1 MNKRNENFPLISIK
15 NTQQKTHQN
24 SMNKIIIDLQKE
36 YEEDKELLELISK
49 IEKTNNISKS
59 SYKEKEIN
67 DIELKFENELLI
79 EKNIK
84 NQQNILKNEEL
95 ISTDTTKD
103 YSFGKQGKNFD
114 SKNKLNNL
122 LKNKNFRYLTTPE
135 NKIFLPKIEET
146 TFKQK
151 NDKNPFQN
159 KLNHIILNIFDTKNK
174 CYEKQ
179 KSRDKLVSAPEKVI
193 INRKIPK
200 LTFKDQLHF
209 NERK

>member
-1 MNKRNENFPLISIK
+1 MNKRNEIFPLISIK
-15 NTQQKTHQN
+15 NTQLKTHQN
-24 SMNKIIIDLQKE
+24 SNKIIIDLQKE

-59 SYKEKEIN
+59 SYKENEIN
-67 DIELKFENELLI
+67 DIELKFENELFI
-79 EKNIK
+79 EKNI
-84 NQQNILKNEEL
+84 NLLKNEEL

-159 KLNHIILNIFDTKNK
+159 KLNHIILNIFDTKKN
-174 CYEKQ
+174 CYEMQ

>member
-1 MNKRNENFPLISIK
+1 MNKRNEIFPLISIK
-15 NTQQKTHQN
+15 NTQLKTHQN
-24 SMNKIIIDLQKE
+24 SNKIIIDLQKE

-59 SYKEKEIN
+59 SYKENEIN

-122 LKNKNFRYLTTPE
+122 LKNKNFRYWTTPE

>member
-15 NTQQKTHQN
+15 NTQLKTHQN
-24 SMNKIIIDLQKE
+24 SNKIIIDLQKE

-59 SYKEKEIN
+59 SYKENEIN
-67 DIELKFENELLI
+67 DIELKFENELFI
-79 EKNIK
+79 EKNI
-84 NQQNILKNEEL
+84 NLLKNEEL

-103 YSFGKQGKNFD
+103 YSFGKQGINFD

-174 CYEKQ
+174 FYEKQ
-179 KSRDKLVSAPEKVI
+179 KPRDKLVSAPEKVI

>member
-15 NTQQKTHQN
+15 NTQLKTHQN
-24 SMNKIIIDLQKE
+24 SNKIIIDLQKE

-59 SYKEKEIN
+59 SYKENEIN

-84 NQQNILKNEEL
+84 NQQSILKNEEL

-103 YSFGKQGKNFD
+103 YSFGKQGINFD

-174 CYEKQ
+174 FYEKQ
-179 KSRDKLVSAPEKVI
+179 KPRDKLVSAPEKVI

>member
-1 MNKRNENFPLISIK
+1 MNKRNEIFPLISIK
-15 NTQQKTHQN
+15 NTQLKTHQN
-24 SMNKIIIDLQKE
+24 SNKIIIDLQKE

-59 SYKEKEIN
+59 SYKENEIN
-67 DIELKFENELLI
+67 DIELKFENELFI
-79 EKNIK
+79 EKNI
-84 NQQNILKNEEL
+84 NLLKNEEL

-103 YSFGKQGKNFD
+103 YAFGKQGKNFD

-159 KLNHIILNIFDTKNK
+159 KLNHIIINIFDTKKN
-174 CYEKQ
+174 CYEMQ

>member
-1 MNKRNENFPLISIK
+1 MNKRNEIFPLISIK
-15 NTQQKTHQN
+15 NTQLKTHQN
-24 SMNKIIIDLQKE
+24 SNKIIIDLQKE

-59 SYKEKEIN
+59 SYKENEIN

-79 EKNIK
+79 EKNI
-84 NQQNILKNEEL
+84 NLLKNEEL

-159 KLNHIILNIFDTKNK
+159 KLNHIILNIFDTKKN
-174 CYEKQ
+174 CYEMQ

>member
-1 MNKRNENFPLISIK
+1 MNKRNEIFPLISIK
-15 NTQQKTHQN
+15 NTQLKTHQN
-24 SMNKIIIDLQKE
+24 SNKIIIDLQKE

-59 SYKEKEIN
+59 SYKENEIN

-79 EKNIK
+79 EKNI
-84 NQQNILKNEEL
+84 NLLKNEEL

-103 YSFGKQGKNFD
+103 YSFGKQGINFD

-159 KLNHIILNIFDTKNK
+159 KLNHIIINIFDTKKN

>member
-15 NTQQKTHQN
+15 NTQLKTHQN
-24 SMNKIIIDLQKE
+24 SKNKIIIDLQKE

-59 SYKEKEIN
+59 SYKENEI
-67 DIELKFENELLI
+67 NELLI
-79 EKNIK
+79 EKNI
-84 NQQNILKNEEL
+84 NLLKNEEL

-122 LKNKNFRYLTTPE
+122 LKNKNFRYWTTPE

-159 KLNHIILNIFDTKNK
+159 KLNHIILNIFDTKKN
-174 CYEKQ
+174 CYEMQ

>member
-24 SMNKIIIDLQKE
+24 STNKIIIDLQKE

>member
-15 NTQQKTHQN
+15 YSQQKTHQN
-24 SMNKIIIDLQKE
+24 STNKIIIDLQKE

-59 SYKEKEIN
+59 SYKENEIN

-103 YSFGKQGKNFD
+103 YSFGKQGINFD

-135 NKIFLPKIEET
+135 NKIFTL
-146 TFKQK
+146 
-151 NDKNPFQN
+151 
-159 KLNHIILNIFDTKNK
+159 ILDI
-174 CYEKQ
+174 
-179 KSRDKLVSAPEKVI
+179 
-193 INRKIPK
+193 
-200 LTFKDQLHF
+200 
-209 NERK
+209 

>member
-1 MNKRNENFPLISIK
+1 MNKRNEIFPLISIK
-15 NTQQKTHQN
+15 NTQLKTHQN
-24 SMNKIIIDLQKE
+24 SNKIIIDLQKE

-59 SYKEKEIN
+59 SYKENEIN
-67 DIELKFENELLI
+67 DIELKFENELFI
-79 EKNIK
+79 EKNI
-84 NQQNILKNEEL
+84 NLLKNEEL

-159 KLNHIILNIFDTKNK
+159 KLNHIIINIFDTKKN
-174 CYEKQ
+174 CYEMQ

>member
-1 MNKRNENFPLISIK
+1 MNKRNENFPSISTK

>member
-1 MNKRNENFPLISIK
+1 MNKRNEIFPLISIK
-15 NTQQKTHQN
+15 NTQLKTHQN
-24 SMNKIIIDLQKE
+24 SNKIIIDLQKE

-59 SYKEKEIN
+59 SYKENEIN

-79 EKNIK
+79 EKNI
-84 NQQNILKNEEL
+84 NLLKNEEL

-159 KLNHIILNIFDTKNK
+159 KLNHIIINIFDTKKN
-174 CYEKQ
+174 CYEMQ

>member
-15 NTQQKTHQN
+15 NTQLKTHQN
-24 SMNKIIIDLQKE
+24 SKNKIIIDLQKE

-59 SYKEKEIN
+59 SYKENEIN
-67 DIELKFENELLI
+67 DIELKFENELFI
-79 EKNIK
+79 EKNI
-84 NQQNILKNEEL
+84 NLLKNEEL

-103 YSFGKQGKNFD
+103 YSFGKQGINFD

-174 CYEKQ
+174 FYEKQ
-179 KSRDKLVSAPEKVI
+179 KPRDKLVSAPEKVI

>member
-1 MNKRNENFPLISIK
+1 MNKRNEIFPLISIK
-15 NTQQKTHQN
+15 NTQLKTHQN
-24 SMNKIIIDLQKE
+24 SNKIIIDLQKE

-59 SYKEKEIN
+59 SYKENEIN

-79 EKNIK
+79 EKNI
-84 NQQNILKNEEL
+84 NLLKNEEL

-122 LKNKNFRYLTTPE
+122 LKNKNFKYLITPE

-159 KLNHIILNIFDTKNK
+159 KLNHIILNIFDTKKN